1 MSQPKQ
7 SFTSAPAP
15 VHPAPKPAASTASA
29 PAITS
34 IAKSGSKVGKLQNQA
49 AFQAL
54 VVGLQATYQPSDTFN
69 IAGQTLTRDDVIALL
84 NAFIATV
91 EATKAARQQWLS
103 AVEQEHNTFPGAN
116 TLRQNLRGILEAR
129 VGGKGV
135 SGLIAFGFNPAKTPK
150 RTVIDK
156 ATAVAKSAA
165 TRVARHT
172 MGKVQKSAITGDVV
186 GIHVTP
192 MLALGSSLSPV
203 TVDGSRLGRRR

>member
-1 MSQPKQ
+1 MSQPNK
-7 SFTSAPAP
+7 SLISATPPVQLAP
-15 VHPAPKPAASTASA
+15 TPPTSTAST
-29 PAITS
+29 PAITGV
-34 IAKSGSKVGKLQNQA
+34 AKSGTKVGKLQNQA

-69 IAGQTLTRDDVIALL
+69 IAGQLLSRDDIVARLNSVIAT
-84 NAFIATV
+84 I
-91 EATKAARQQWLS
+91 EATKAARHQWIG
-103 AVEQEHNTFPGAN
+103 AVEQERNILPGAN

-129 VGGKGV
+129 VGGKGA
-135 SGLIAFGFNPAKTPK
+135 SGLTAFGFNPAKTPK

-172 MGKVQKSAITGDVV
+172 MGRVQKSAITGDVV

-192 MLALGSSLSPV
+192 MLATAPTPGPSSAS
-203 TVDGSRLGRRR
+203 